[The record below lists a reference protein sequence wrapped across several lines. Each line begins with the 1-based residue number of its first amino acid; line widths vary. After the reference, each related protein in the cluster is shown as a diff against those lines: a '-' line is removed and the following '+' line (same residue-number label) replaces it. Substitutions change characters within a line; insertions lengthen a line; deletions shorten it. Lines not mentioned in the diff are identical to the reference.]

1 MATENP
7 SLKLGDLLTSA
18 GLLKPT
24 DLREAMMIARQQQ
37 LPVGRVLIMNGY
49 LSEAQL
55 QSAVQ
60 AQSMVKDSIIDLDTA
75 VQALDLV
82 ATEHITLDESLI
94 RMGWTMNTQTITN
107 KLGEFLVEA
116 ELVAPADIHYALEQ
130 CREIGLPLGRV
141 LVVTG
146 YLTEEM
152 LTNSL
157 NAQVLVR
164 DGRLSREQAV
174 HGLRAALERQIT
186 LEESLQQTGMVHVP
200 SATKMRLG
208 ELLLGAGLIDEA
220 NLMNAVEIGLVSEK
234 LIGQVLLEKGVLSP
248 EGLDNAL
255 VLQNM
260 VAQGELYGQDA
271 INALKMSI
279 QSQISA
285 IDALNALHQPA
296 PGPVPLAEPL
306 GLYQFLQ
313 LGGLITPQD
322 VEQAMHTSARD
333 TYLMGQMLLFAGIM
347 PAYMVDASQEALDL
361 INQGA
366 LTIEQGMIALK
377 ACFSNG
383 LTLQDSF
390 RELNWEFQQGEPLQ
404 GQPEPAQPQSGGY
417 SAEDQPV
424 APSAVPTP
432 QYQSGQQQA
441 VPMPQ
446 YQSGQ
451 QQAVPIPQYQS
462 EQQQAV
468 PIPQY
473 QSGQQQA
480 VPMPQYQSGQQQTV
494 PAEMPSGADRAVP
507 QYITNTP
514 AQNTTSEGYPPVQ
527 HTQSGTYPAMPQPVI
542 GAPQAQ
548 HPPAQ
553 VAAQYVEQSQ
563 SDSQPVVDGG
573 VHQQQQPMQQQTYP
587 QQSSSS
593 AQQTLP
599 PTAALQQQL
608 SAPTDDT
615 TLTAP
620 HLPVPAGPAISVPS
634 VDQAV
639 NPWAARTQAPAI
651 SSLNSAQ
658 NQSVQQDQSVQAQP
672 QQQPAPPEPGQSAPG
687 VHAAAPPP
695 APTQPAINAI
705 DAPAPAEEP
714 APPKRKRLNDLMPK
728 SKK

>member
-7 SLKLGDLLTSA
+7 SLRLGDLLTSA

-49 LSEAQL
+49 LSEGQL

-75 VQALDLV
+75 VEALDLV

-94 RMGWTMNTQTITN
+94 RMGWTINTQVITN

-186 LEESLQQTGMVHVP
+186 LEESLQQTGIVHAP
-200 SATKMRLG
+200 NATRMRLG

-220 NLMNAVEIGLVSEK
+220 SLMNAVEIGLVSEK
-234 LIGQVLLEKGVLSP
+234 LIGQVLLEKGSLSP

-260 VAQGELYGQDA
+260 VAQGELYAQDA
-271 INALKMSI
+271 INALRKSI

-285 IDALNALHQPA
+285 MDALNSLHEPA
-296 PGPVPLAEPL
+296 PAPVSLAEPL

-333 TYLMGQMLLFAGIM
+333 TNLMGQMLLFAGIM
-347 PAYMVDASQEALDL
+347 PGYMVDASKEALEL
-361 INQGA
+361 INRGA

-377 ACFSNG
+377 ACFSSG
-383 LTLQDSF
+383 STLQDAF
-390 RELNWEFQQGEPLQ
+390 RELNWEFQQGAPIQAHTEVAPQ
-404 GQPEPAQPQSGGY
+404 DNFTPAISQSQSGGY
-417 SAEDQPV
+417 TAGNQP
-424 APSAVPTP
+424 APSQAVPEP
-432 QYQSGQQQA
+432 QYQSGQQ
-441 VPMPQ
+441 
-446 YQSGQ
+446 
-451 QQAVPIPQYQS
+451 
-462 EQQQAV
+462 
-468 PIPQY
+468 
-473 QSGQQQA
+473 
-480 VPMPQYQSGQQQTV
+480 
-494 PAEMPSGADRAVP
+494 PA
-507 QYITNTP
+507 TN
-514 AQNTTSEGYPPVQ
+514 V
-527 HTQSGTYPAMPQPVI
+527 
-542 GAPQAQ
+542 PQAQ
-548 HPPAQ
+548 
-553 VAAQYVEQSQ
+553 QSQ
-563 SDSQPVVDGG
+563 SNSQPVV
-573 VHQQQQPMQQQTYP
+573 QQAMQQQPMQQQTYAQQNASGAQPTLAPAPAP
-587 QQSSSS
+587 QQSQWTQSQSGAQQNPPQSS
-593 AQQTLP
+593 AP
-599 PTAALQQQL
+599 VAD
-608 SAPTDDT
+608 API
-615 TLTAP
+615 TAP
-620 HLPVPAGPAISVPS
+620 PLPLQIQPVITVLR

-639 NPWAARTQAPAI
+639 NPWAAKTQSPAI
-651 SSLNSAQ
+651 SSVSSAPNQ
-658 NQSVQQDQSVQAQP
+658 NVQPNQNAPAQP
-672 QQQPAPPEPGQSAPG
+672 YQQPAPPESVVQPMPEVQT
-687 VHAAAPPP
+687 APPP
-695 APTQPAINAI
+695 PVPAPPVPPE
-705 DAPAPAEEP
+705 APHPVTTAPAEEEA

>member
-7 SLKLGDLLTSA
+7 SLRLGDLLTSA

-49 LSEAQL
+49 LSEGQL

-75 VQALDLV
+75 VEALDLV

-94 RMGWTMNTQTITN
+94 RMGWTMNTQVITN

-186 LEESLQQTGMVHVP
+186 LEESLQQTGIVHAP
-200 SATKMRLG
+200 NATRMRLG
-208 ELLLGAGLIDEA
+208 ELLLGAGLIDDA
-220 NLMNAVEIGLVSEK
+220 SLMNAVEIGLVSEK
-234 LIGQVLLEKGVLSP
+234 LIGQVLLEKGTLSP

-260 VAQGELYGQDA
+260 VAQGELYAQDA
-271 INALKMSI
+271 INALRKSI

-285 IDALNALHQPA
+285 MDALNSLHEPA

-333 TYLMGQMLLFAGIM
+333 TNLMGQMLLFAGIM
-347 PAYMVDASQEALDL
+347 PGYMVDASKEALEL
-361 INQGA
+361 INRGA

-377 ACFSNG
+377 ACFSSG
-383 LTLQDSF
+383 STLQDAF
-390 RELNWEFQQGEPLQ
+390 RELNWEFQQGAPIQAHTEAAPQ
-404 GQPEPAQPQSGGY
+404 ANFTPAISQSQSGGY
-417 SAEDQPV
+417 PAGNQP
-424 APSAVPTP
+424 APPQAVPEP
-432 QYQSGQQQA
+432 QYQSGQQH
-441 VPMPQ
+441 
-446 YQSGQ
+446 
-451 QQAVPIPQYQS
+451 
-462 EQQQAV
+462 
-468 PIPQY
+468 
-473 QSGQQQA
+473 A

-494 PAEMPSGADRAVP
+494 PGEVTRGAYQAVP
-507 QYITNTP
+507 QYAQNSP
-514 AQNTTSEGYPPVQ
+514 AHNTTSGSYAPAQQ
-527 HTQSGTYPAMPQPVI
+527 HTQSGAYQPLQQPATNV
-542 GAPQAQ
+542 PQAQ
-548 HPPAQ
+548 
-553 VAAQYVEQSQ
+553 QSQ
-563 SDSQPVVDGG
+563 SNSQPVV
-573 VHQQQQPMQQQTYP
+573 QQPMQQQPMQQQQPYAQQNASGAQPTLAPAPAPAP
-587 QQSSSS
+587 QQSQWTQSQSGAQQNPPQSS
-593 AQQTLP
+593 AP
-599 PTAALQQQL
+599 VA
-608 SAPTDDT
+608 DT
-615 TLTAP
+615 PMTAP
-620 HLPVPAGPAISVPS
+620 PQPAQVQPVISVPR

-639 NPWAARTQAPAI
+639 NPWAAKTQAPAI
-651 SSLNSAQ
+651 SSVSSAPSQ
-658 NQSVQQDQSVQAQP
+658 NVQPNQNAPAQTY
-672 QQQPAPPEPGQSAPG
+672 QQPAPPEPVVQPMPEVQTAP
-687 VHAAAPPP
+687 PPP
-695 APTQPAINAI
+695 APAPPAPPEAPHPV
-705 DAPAPAEEP
+705 APAPAEEA

>member
-451 QQAVPIPQYQS
+451 QQ
-462 EQQQAV
+462 
-468 PIPQY
+468 
-473 QSGQQQA
+473 
-480 VPMPQYQSGQQQTV
+480 TV

-651 SSLNSAQ
+651 SSLNSTQ